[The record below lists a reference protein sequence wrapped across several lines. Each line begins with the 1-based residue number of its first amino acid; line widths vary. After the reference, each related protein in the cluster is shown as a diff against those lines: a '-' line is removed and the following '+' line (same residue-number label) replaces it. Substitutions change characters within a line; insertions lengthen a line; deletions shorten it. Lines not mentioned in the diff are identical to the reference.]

1 LFFEINLQIPELNVS
16 YKPQTI
22 APKFE
27 GTVKELLQT
36 KIKDAYLH
44 PTFVSEVARPM
55 KLDDIIDQD
64 VQKLSGL
71 LLSFY
76 LININFNRRGI
87 TKSGSYSSTWKGC

>member
-1 LFFEINLQIPELNVS
+1 MFCEKFFQIPELNVS

-44 PTFVSEVARPM
+44 PTFISDVTRPM
-55 KLDDIIDQD
+55 KLDDIIDQE
-64 VQKLSGL
+64 VQKLSGISCSL
-71 LLSFY
+71 AY
-76 LININFNRRGI
+76 LN
-87 TKSGSYSSTWKGC
+87 SV

>member
-1 LFFEINLQIPELNVS
+1 MFCEKFFQIPELNVS

-44 PTFVSEVARPM
+44 PTFISDVTRPM
-55 KLDDIIDQD
+55 KLDDIIDQE
-64 VQKLSGL
+64 VQKLSGIFL
-71 LLSFY
+71 H
-76 LININFNRRGI
+76 
-87 TKSGSYSSTWKGC
+87 